1 LVALRALSHDL
12 RPVDAAAASQ
22 IDREAERIEARAVE
36 FAQLRVAH
44 LVLSGAVR
52 VDETERS
59 EIERVL
65 LAADGAAA
73 LGLPADAP
81 ADDRR
86 SLAVAGIERWRTK
99 ASDPLADPALVETC
113 ETVARTYEGI
123 YAGAS

>member
-1 LVALRALSHDL
+1 V
-12 RPVDAAAASQ
+12 VV
-22 IDREAERIEARAVE
+22 VE
-36 FAQLRVAH
+36 TV
-44 LVLSGAVR
+44 
-52 VDETERS
+52 RS
-59 EIERVL
+59 EMERVM
-65 LAADGAAA
+65 LAVVVSAD

-81 ADDRR
+81 VDDRR